1 MRKGKVQVKTI
12 DGRSRWLEPR
22 DVKEKL
28 TLVYEN
34 EDEEDS
40 STDTSEDQ
48 GQKNLG
54 GEDFDAESSDEDID
68 YRQRS
73 KSTYIGDGDR
83 EDVYTQLREEWDV
96 GSIVETWSEGCS
108 RWVVGQIIAFET
120 VDGYQEETCIV
131 LYRIENEDGSITTI
145 SKRVLVSSHNIRPF
159 VNKLSGTQESGDQLK
174 TEHEYLLQKTQE
186 LQETNDEFLLTI
198 DHQSQTMEQLQSICQ
213 EMTEEKEELQEQ
225 IVDLESTI
233 HQQSEIIESLMA
245 QMQEESDGDDS

>member
-1 MRKGKVQVKTI
+1 MSTIQIGSKCNLHQNNQYLSGVVTNMRKGKVQVKTI

-83 EDVYTQLREEWDV
+83 EDVYTQLREE
-96 GSIVETWSEGCS
+96 
-108 RWVVGQIIAFET
+108 
-120 VDGYQEETCIV
+120 
-131 LYRIENEDGSITTI
+131 
-145 SKRVLVSSHNIRPF
+145 
-159 VNKLSGTQESGDQLK
+159 
-174 TEHEYLLQKTQE
+174 
-186 LQETNDEFLLTI
+186 
-198 DHQSQTMEQLQSICQ
+198 
-213 EMTEEKEELQEQ
+213 
-225 IVDLESTI
+225 
-233 HQQSEIIESLMA
+233 
-245 QMQEESDGDDS
+245 